1 MFTYDNIPQQQKDEK
16 TILVLRRHWFIF
28 FKSFIIFLASIPM
41 PIIFYIFINSIY
53 PDLFNDITLKIIFF
67 LFLSVYYLSIWLFF
81 FSSFVD
87 YYLDVWIVTNQRIL
101 NIEQKALFS
110 RIVSEQKISRIQDIT
125 SEVHGIL
132 PTFLDYGDVHIQNA
146 GASQR
151 FIFKEIPTP
160 ASIRKKILMLIKQN
174 KKFKKILESEDK
186 IKI

>member
-1 MFTYDNIPQQQKDEK
+1 MFTYNNIPQQQKDEK
-16 TILVLRRHWFIF
+16 VILILRRHWFIF
-28 FKSFIIFLASIPM
+28 FKSFIVFLAAIPA
-41 PIIFYIFINSIY
+41 PILFYFLITFIYVNIFDNIA
-53 PDLFNDITLKIIFF
+53 LKVTFF

-87 YYLDVWIVTNQRIL
+87 YYLDVWMVTNQKIL

-146 GASQR
+146 GTSQR
-151 FIFKEIPTP
+151 FIFKEIPEP
-160 ASIRKKILMLIKQN
+160 ASIRKKILMLVRQN
-174 KKFKKILESEDK
+174 KKFKKVLEGEDK

>member
-1 MFTYDNIPQQQKDEK
+1 V
-16 TILVLRRHWFIF
+16 ILILRRHWFIF
-28 FKSFIIFLASIPM
+28 FKSFFVFLIAIPA
-41 PIIFYIFINSIY
+41 PIIFYIFINSLCS
-53 PDLFNDITLKIIFF
+53 DLFNYFIFKIIFF
-67 LFLSVYYLSIWLFF
+67 LFLSSYYLSIWLFL

-110 RIVSEQKISRIQDIT
+110 RVVSEQKIERIQDIT

-146 GASQR
+146 GALEK
-151 FIFKEIPTP
+151 FIFKEIPRP
-160 ASIRKKILMLIKQN
+160 ASIRKKILTFIKQR
-174 KKFKKILESEDK
+174 KKFKKILEKKDK